1 MAIQRS
7 GNFLSQQRLDVPW
20 LKSIESGVTFDF
32 DTLVGLSLSNGGPL
46 VLKGLTLNTTGMIGG
61 LPTNLTLN
69 IAGSVMWN
77 YSASESG
84 SIFVIPEDEPVQQL
98 SSTNSNVLGGF
109 VSGINYVGIDVFKIA
124 DPDTTDTVKFIDSD
138 AGVETSQS
146 VPVARTIQYRIVI
159 SPQPFSSSKNIVPVA
174 AITVSAG
181 AITKIV
187 DARPMMFRLG
197 SGGEFADAA
206 SFFTWGGRTENA
218 ITMASNSSPSPFA
231 GEDKSISNLKSWMD
245 SIMTSLWELRGGSAW
260 YSDIYRDH
268 VKLVYGQPVLA
279 NGDNVWFLD
288 GVALSL
294 SKSGTDLVTVT
305 LVDHPFTLNSTFELS
320 SVDPNFPGGTY
331 TITNIVDPDTFQYS
345 DGLSTTN
352 TGVGDVINTVA
363 FAGMALLF
371 ENSKSALLYKND
383 IFTGS
388 FVLPDQYCAF
398 VDLTRESS
406 ATINPQVRPIYD
418 LSASASPGRRHILC
432 WRDGTYV
439 WCKDKNYEAG
449 RTFLAA
455 TTTALGLVKINV
467 TAGTPAAPV
476 VPVLRADGTITVTAT
491 SIGTGSGS
499 QFTGYTN
506 AAGDGGAGAQGTGG
520 NSTSGGYGGIGF
532 FGSGGFSTLNSAK
545 DGIGISG
552 FSRGTYGV
560 VGRVFATGTGAGAF
574 LSGQAGAYDVYAW
587 LPSVANAGAV
597 VIGGTNSPGLVAQGG
612 APVASAFSYYDA
624 FGAIFR
630 GKANKAGTVTT
641 VNGTAPGSVIVNNR
655 YGGVPAIPS
664 SGNLLYL
671 NIDDDNVSGVL
682 AESDGGHTGLLF
694 ELLRKF
700 TSTATLMKLT
710 HSGSDTT
717 NPLLHL
723 QNTGNAAATA
733 TAIRIQGTNGGTPND
748 YGVSLEDYAGIQLQN
763 SNNKIKYTTYPTY
776 EVFTGISSASWS
788 SAWTKTSTNF
798 IEGAVMAAGVDPAFG
813 LSFRVMVPRGATV
826 IGAEVIF
833 RNDLASVNLLYRVF
847 TTSFVGASRA
857 KTFKNA
863 GGFSGDAISLGTS
876 VSNQRVALTLTP
888 STFTVGSTEDF
899 HITFGRDVATT
910 NLEIV
915 GIVVAYTIDQ
925 ITGALN

>member
-109 VSGINYVGIDVFKIA
+109 VTGVNYVGIDVFKIA

-174 AITVSAG
+174 AITVAAG

-288 GVALSL
+288 GVALAL

-320 SVDPNFPGGTY
+320 SVDPNFPSGTY
-331 TITNIVDPDTFQYS
+331 TVTNIVDPDTFQYS

-352 TGVGDVINTVA
+352 TGVGDVVNTVA
-363 FAGMALLF
+363 FAGMSLLF
-371 ENSKSALLYKND
+371 ENSKDALLYKND

-388 FVLPDQYCAF
+388 FVLPDKYCAF

-406 ATINPQVRPIYD
+406 ATIAPQIRPIYD

-432 WRDGTYV
+432 WRDGGYV

-449 RTFLAA
+449 RTYLAA

-476 VPVLRADGTITVTAT
+476 VPVIRSV
-491 SIGTGSGS
+491 GS
-499 QFTGYTN
+499 QFYGAPSALIGTP
-506 AAGDGGAGAQGTGG
+506 GGAGVSGNGG
-520 NSTSGGYGGIGF
+520 A
-532 FGSGGFSTLNSAK
+532 NSALGEAGHGVFGLAGQSTDSAN
-545 DGIGISG
+545 DGVGVWG
-552 FSRGTYGV
+552 LGRGLAGV
-560 VGRVFATGTGAGAF
+560 VGRIFGASAYGVGGAFSGQGGISFLSDIRAWVQYTPNAGVLAVGGTDGTGIYAFGGWQSGAALPYTGAF
-574 LSGQAGAYDVYAW
+574 
-587 LPSVANAGAV
+587 
-597 VIGGTNSPGLVAQGG
+597 GG
-612 APVASAFSYYDA
+612 Y
-624 FGAIFR
+624 FR
-630 GKANKAGTVTT
+630 GKANHASILAE
-641 VNGTAPGSVIVNNR
+641 VNGNAPGQVIINRSGAAIPLPTFPYNQYLYTNVNTALFVESVITTTDPTVW
-655 YGGVPAIPS
+655 IQK
-664 SGNLLYL
+664 
-671 NIDDDNVSGVL
+671 
-682 AESDGGHTGLLF
+682 T
-694 ELLRKF
+694 
-700 TSTATLMKLT
+700 
-710 HSGSDTT
+710 TT
-717 NPLLHL
+717 NPNSDLIRLIDASP
-723 QNTGNAAATA
+723 GV
-733 TAIRIQGTNGGTPND
+733 AINIFNVNTNGTGIKIDTPGANAKAIEVVNGD
-748 YGVSLEDYAGIQLQN
+748 IRLSSS
-763 SNNKIKYTTYPTY
+763 SNKLRYTTSPTY
-776 EVFTGISSASWS
+776 EFFSGISSANWGTNWTRT
-788 SAWTKTSTNF
+788 SANF
-798 IEGAVMAAGVDPAFG
+798 VEGAVVCSTADAGKTLA
-813 LSFRVMVPRGATV
+813 FRVVVPKNALILTV
-826 IGAEVIF
+826 EAIVL
-833 RNDLASVNLLYRVF
+833 NDLNTVNLDYCAFTISSSGFARTPSYKNSGGAGGNTVSVGASVNNQR
-847 TTSFVGASRA
+847 
-857 KTFKNA
+857 
-863 GGFSGDAISLGTS
+863 ISLPLS
-876 VSNQRVALTLTP
+876 S
-888 STFTVGSTEDF
+888 SFTIGNLEDF
-899 HITFGRDVATT
+899 HVTIGRQAATT
-910 NLEIV
+910 NLQIV
-915 GIVVAYTIDQ
+915 GVVVAYELPN
-925 ITGALN
+925 ITGASN